1 MPDPTATAATAAR
14 GSAAAAPA
22 APSPSA
28 RAQVTRAALL
38 DAARDAFVR
47 HGFTDANISDVVAQA
62 GASVGT
68 LYHHFGGKADLYLA
82 LFEEYQVR
90 QEERASAAVREARAA
105 GERDPLTLFL
115 AGASAFLRGCWEE
128 RELARMFLAGEG
140 PPGFGLVTRR
150 RYRDWVSRNKA
161 LLHPDEDDPFGQAL
175 VFVLTTVASQGGH
188 EVAMHETEADA
199 FALADALTGLM
210 ARIGRSG

>member
-1 MPDPTATAATAAR
+1 MAGVPESAV
-14 GSAAAAPA
+14 SAAPV
-22 APSPSA
+22 SSA
-28 RAQVTRAALL
+28 RARATRAALL

-47 HGFTDANISDVVAQA
+47 HGYTDANIADVVAQA

-82 LFEEYQVR
+82 LFEAYQSR
-90 QEERASAAVREARAA
+90 QEERASGAVRAARGD
-105 GERDPLTLFL
+105 GERDPLALFI
-115 AGASAFLRGCWEE
+115 AGANAFLRGCWEE

-150 RYRDWVSRNKA
+150 RYRDWVSRNAA
-161 LLHPDEDDPFGQAL
+161 LLHPDSDDPFGQAL

-188 EVAMHETEADA
+188 EVAMHEREEEAL
-199 FALADALTGLM
+199 ALADALLALM
-210 ARIGRSG
+210 ARVGRGG